1 MLHNAF
7 VNVFVNAFVDVYPGF
22 FHIFALEFNSFL
34 L

>member
-1 MLHNAF
+1 MLHNA
-7 VNVFVNAFVDVYPGF
+7 FVNAFVDVYPGF